1 MTNKYLLP
9 FVTFTMKYFFDVER
23 ETTQQVITSTSA
35 KLHLYKELVAGIM
48 TLHK

>member
-1 MTNKYLLP
+1 MSNKYLLP

-23 ETTQQVITSTSA
+23 ETTQQLIQSA
-35 KLHLYKELVAGIM
+35 GTKLYIYKELVSGIV